1 MTVRGN
7 SDTRYGNM
15 GNYVPSSF
23 WMATRAVAVE
33 KDTSGSDEVTT
44 RLKNS
49 RDGSGTVS
57 STTVTVTHA
66 ELVPADTIRLGKLMA
81 R

>member
-1 MTVRGN
+1 M
-7 SDTRYGNM
+7 
-15 GNYVPSSF
+15 
-23 WMATRAVAVE
+23 E

-57 STTVTVTHA
+57 STTFTGTHA
-66 ELVPADTIRLGKLMA
+66 ELVPADTIRLRGVMG

>member
-1 MTVRGN
+1 M
-7 SDTRYGNM
+7 
-15 GNYVPSSF
+15 YVPSSF

-33 KDTSGSDEVTT
+33 MDTSGSDEVTT

-57 STTVTVTHA
+57 SITFTGTHA
-66 ELVPADTIRLGKLMA
+66 ELVPADTIRLRRVMG

>member
-1 MTVRGN
+1 
-7 SDTRYGNM
+7 M